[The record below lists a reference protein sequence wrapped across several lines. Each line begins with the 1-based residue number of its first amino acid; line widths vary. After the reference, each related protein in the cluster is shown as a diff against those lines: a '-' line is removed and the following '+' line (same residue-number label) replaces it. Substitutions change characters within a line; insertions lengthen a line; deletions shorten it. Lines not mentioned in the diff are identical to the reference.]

1 MIYTLHDLQEH
12 IQALQNTFG
21 MIGDAAGYSEH
32 QLISIRNA
40 VVEERGKYDVDWK
53 DDPEEKLA
61 FDYYFCRE
69 MLTVLEDEG
78 DLSPKRR
85 IRLYRMA
92 TMNDDVVKIWS
103 MDPYWDPKA
112 FLNQEQWRERVWL
125 PKWKKR
131 KK

>member
-1 MIYTLHDLQEH
+1 
-12 IQALQNTFG
+12 
-21 MIGDAAGYSEH
+21 
-32 QLISIRNA
+32 
-40 VVEERGKYDVDWK
+40 VEERGKYDVDWK

-61 FDYYFCRE
+61 FDFYFCRE

-92 TMNDDVVKIWS
+92 TMNDDVKKIWS